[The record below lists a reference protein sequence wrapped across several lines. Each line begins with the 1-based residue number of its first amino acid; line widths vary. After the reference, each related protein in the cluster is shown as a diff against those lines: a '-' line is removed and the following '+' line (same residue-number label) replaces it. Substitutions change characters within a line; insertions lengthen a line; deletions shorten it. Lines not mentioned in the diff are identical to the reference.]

1 MRQEREA
8 GYDSRVLSSL
18 PRRLTGPMDDPDPPE
33 EVWQIRN
40 PEEKVLYATKESKAL
55 GVSITPATR

>member
-1 MRQEREA
+1 
-8 GYDSRVLSSL
+8 
-18 PRRLTGPMDDPDPPE
+18 MDDPDPPE